1 MIYIYIYICGIY
13 IYIYIYIYDIYIY
26 MAYIY
31 ICDIYIYIVYIY
43 IEIYIYMLYIY
54 IYISIHGKTITAEI
68 DSFRFK
74 IRGGTAWAPNHQSPL
89 SVDISDVRWKGGDFW
104 CFLHQKGMLYI
115 MGNSSENAGKST
127 ITQGL

>member
-1 MIYIYIYICGIY
+1 MLY
-13 IYIYIYIYDIYIY
+13 IYIYIYIHSW
-26 MAYIY
+26 
-31 ICDIYIYIVYIY
+31 
-43 IEIYIYMLYIY
+43 E
-54 IYISIHGKTITAEI
+54 TITAEI